1 MYIWFVKSK
10 TFEQLNWSTTWP
22 GFETKKFFLSF
33 YRQKWEKRLTF
44 QTRFFLV
51 NDFSN
56 WLLIWTFEACSMQLW
71 KFLEPTKYRM
81 YFKLSNSVSFFLT
94 FLLFLPYF
102 FIRCISLL
110 SDSSD
115 SMSSEELFTVEKIRG
130 RRRTPS
136 G

>member
-1 MYIWFVKSK
+1 MQHAIMEISRTDEIPYVFKIIK
-10 TFEQLNWSTTWP
+10 
-22 GFETKKFFLSF
+22 LSF
-33 YRQKWEKRLTF
+33 
-44 QTRFFLV
+44 V
-51 NDFSN
+51 FS
-56 WLLIWTFEACSMQLW
+56 I
-71 KFLEPTKYRM
+71 
-81 YFKLSNSVSFFLT
+81 